1 MNNAARLAEP
11 EEARLAEPEE
21 ARLAEPEE
29 ARLAEPEEARLAEP
43 EKALDIKTKKSIA
56 LCGIIQHD
64 GIALIPIKY
73 ATNEVVE
80 REKVRTLNAPG
91 FNVVRWYDY
100 KEKIPQKVKKTYMY
114 RIAGLRNL
122 YSPEEMAKCGFPE
135 VQQQQL
141 FSDPFVIDGRVY
153 VSTRAAGKFASL
165 VKERS
170 GMISNVRVLSNE
182 WCAITR
188 KRTKNKYARGIFSF
202 HRALLQASRVMF
214 THRLTLTTFGSAFE
228 RSWIK

>member
-1 MNNAARLAEP
+1 MNNAARLSEA

-21 ARLAEPEE
+21 ARLADE
-29 ARLAEPEEARLAEP
+29 
-43 EKALDIKTKKSIA
+43 ALDIKTKKSIA
-56 LCGIIQHD
+56 LCGIIRRD

-73 ATNEVVE
+73 AIEKVIE

-100 KEKIPQKVKKTYMY
+100 KEKLHRNVKKTYMY
-114 RIAGLRNL
+114 RITGLRNL

-170 GMISNVRVLSNE
+170 GMISNVRVLSNTL
-182 WCAITR
+182 CAITR
-188 KRTKNKYARGIFSF
+188 KRTKNKYARGIFFVLQSF
-202 HRALLQASRVMF
+202 VAGESGHVYS
-214 THRLTLTTFGSAFE
+214 SADINDIWE
-228 RSWIK
+228 CIRKELD